1 MRERIQE
8 NRYSLSLVR
17 EAIENTRNEDRRV
30 ELVRLLEDA
39 MVPLGA
45 AVEAWHAFDFDRAT
59 EPLAQAEAQIRELM
73 EQLAARP

>member
-17 EAIENTRNEDRRV
+17 EAIENTRNEDRRAQ
-30 ELVRLLEDA
+30 LVRLFEDA

-45 AVEAWHAFDFDRAT
+45 AVAAWHAFDFDRAT
-59 EPLAQAEAQIRELM
+59 EPLGNAEAQIRELM
-73 EQLAARP
+73 EQLEAR